1 MQFHKE
7 QIQHFLTMFRQY
19 LIDILCY
26 ARLFFVRTRKKLKGA
41 KTQENGNSRKKLK
54 LKEKIPFSGIF

>member
-1 MQFHKE
+1 ME
-7 QIQHFLTMFRQY
+7 AISSAGYTTV
-19 LIDILCY
+19 
-26 ARLFFVRTRKKLKGA
+26 RLRACVCIAGFFFVRTRKKLKGA